1 MTAEQADFSF
11 VRGEAFANPEIS
23 NEDATAN
30 AAGIFLRAQSF
41 ISNRHLAF

>member
-1 MTAEQADFSF
+1 LTAEQADFSF

-30 AAGIFLRAQSF
+30 AAGAFLRTQSF
-41 ISNRHLAF
+41 ISIRHPAF